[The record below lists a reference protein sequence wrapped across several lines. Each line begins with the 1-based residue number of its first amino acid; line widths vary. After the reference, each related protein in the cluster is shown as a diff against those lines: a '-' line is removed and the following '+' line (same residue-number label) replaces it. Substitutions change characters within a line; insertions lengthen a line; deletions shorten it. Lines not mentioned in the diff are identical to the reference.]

1 MPLSPDDKEQVR
13 NAGLLT
19 AVAVAFVIMA
29 PLPEQGIGIKGLLAA
44 KKTEERLLKTE
55 EEGLRDEELR
65 IDRIPAI
72 ERELQE
78 REPEIQ
84 KYEARLPKNRDV
96 PELYKDID
104 RFKQQSGLDIVVQT
118 RLEPVDKE
126 DYLDLPIRVEARG
139 DYDSIA
145 TFINYLERNQRFAK
159 VKELEVTEIPGEN
172 SEEEGTPEDLATH
185 DAAMTVS
192 TFMFLT
198 KPKQEKKEGEET
210 AKETTK
216 KKEG

>member
-1 MPLSPDDKEQVR
+1 MPLSPEDKEQVR

-29 PLPEQGIGIKGLLAA
+29 PLSDQGIGIKELQAA
-44 KKTEERLLKTE
+44 KKTEERLLKSE
-55 EEGLRDEELR
+55 EEGLHEEKLR
-65 IDRIPAI
+65 IERIPAI
-72 ERELQE
+72 EEELRQ

-84 KYEARLPKNRDV
+84 KYEARLPKDREV
-96 PELYKDID
+96 PELYRDID

-159 VKELEVTEIPGEN
+159 VKELEITEIPGEN
-172 SEEEGTPEDLATH
+172 AEEVGTPEDLATH

-198 KPKQEKKEGEET
+198 KPKQEKEEGEKNEKN
-210 AKETTK
+210 ATK
-216 KKEG
+216 K